1 MGGADSAH
9 YIDHSAGPLS
19 RLDASVG
26 ACGTQLIR
34 IKVDS
39 GHHERAAVDGK
50 VKVGAHTLTSLPSG
64 LSTHMKGGTVN
75 PLPSPGIGVSAL
87 APL

>member
-1 MGGADSAH
+1 MGCTDSAH
-9 YIDHSAGPLS
+9 FIDHGAGPLS

-39 GHHERAAVDGK
+39 AHHERAVNGK
-50 VKVGAHTLTSLPSG
+50 IEVGAHTLTSLPSG
-64 LSTHMKGGTVN
+64 LVDTYEGWDR
-75 PLPSPGIGVSAL
+75 
-87 APL
+87 